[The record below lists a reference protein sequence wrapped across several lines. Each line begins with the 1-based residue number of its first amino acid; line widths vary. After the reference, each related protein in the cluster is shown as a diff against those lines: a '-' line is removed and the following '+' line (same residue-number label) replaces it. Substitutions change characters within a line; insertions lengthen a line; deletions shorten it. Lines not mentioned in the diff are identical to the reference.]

1 MHWVYKVCLFVKKN
15 KFEAAWALTNIA
27 SGTSEQTHIVIE
39 AGAVPLF
46 IHLLGSQYEDV
57 AEQSVWAVGN
67 IAGDSFQCRDYVL
80 QQGVLTP
87 LLQ

>member
-1 MHWVYKVCLFVKKN
+1 VLCR

-27 SGTSEQTHIVIE
+27 SGTSEQTHFVIE
-39 AGAVPLF
+39 AGAVPIF
-46 IHLLGSQYEDV
+46 IQLLGSEYEDV

-67 IAGDSFQCRDYVL
+67 IAGDSSHCRDYVL
-80 QQGVLTP
+80 LQGVLSP

>member
-1 MHWVYKVCLFVKKN
+1 MCNCYYNN

-27 SGTSEQTHIVIE
+27 SGTSDQTRIVID
-39 AGAVPLF
+39 AGAVPIF
-46 IHLLGSQYEDV
+46 IHLLGSPYEDV

-67 IAGDSFQCRDYVL
+67 IAGDSYHCRDYVL
-80 QQGVLTP
+80 QQGVLPP